1 MDYLSYVKCFL
12 KKSLVDCC
20 RQVLPGIRCSLC
32 SCAKESGLIQTEKMS
47 DSVRAVD
54 RALEILMA
62 FTATDYELSVA
73 ELLKR
78 VDLSRPTLYR
88 LLHTLEQ
95 SGFVISGGEPQ
106 KFRLGPSVAHLAHVW
121 TSSLDV
127 SALAQPVMRR
137 IWEQS
142 GETVALFVPQGAYRL
157 CIAELPSA
165 QPLSFKRGAGYQER
179 ILLGASGRAILAY
192 AVNDANELKSYATG
206 TPIDLTRYPAELA
219 QIRKRGY
226 AISKD
231 ELIEGAVAVA
241 APFFDGAGKVAGSIG
256 IFGPSARLHTTQ
268 IEAYGLLLLQEADVL
283 SKALGHVPSSSISK

>member
-1 MDYLSYVKCFL
+1 M
-12 KKSLVDCC
+12 
-20 RQVLPGIRCSLC
+20 
-32 SCAKESGLIQTEKMS
+32 AQTEKMS

-62 FTATDYELSVA
+62 FTATDYELSVG

-121 TSSLDV
+121 TSSLDI
-127 SALAQPVMRR
+127 SELAQPVMRR
-137 IWEQS
+137 IWEQT

-192 AVNDANELKSYATG
+192 AVNDANELK
-206 TPIDLTRYPAELA
+206 R
-219 QIRKRGY
+219 
-226 AISKD
+226 
-231 ELIEGAVAVA
+231 
-241 APFFDGAGKVAGSIG
+241 
-256 IFGPSARLHTTQ
+256 
-268 IEAYGLLLLQEADVL
+268 
-283 SKALGHVPSSSISK
+283 